1 VFHQIPS
8 RVREV
13 MDELEEIDRH
23 DRLDG
28 TPRLERLRQV
38 PPETGRFLALLCA
51 SAPDGGVIEIG
62 TSAGYSALWLAL
74 ACRARGR
81 QLTTY
86 EILPAK
92 ARRARATFERAGV
105 RDVVGLVEGDV
116 LEHVNSLGDV
126 GFCFLDA
133 EKDVYGVCVDAVVAN
148 LVPGGILVADNVIS
162 HRDELASVV
171 DAVLGD
177 PRVDAVV
184 VPLGRGELVAR
195 RV

>member
-1 VFHQIPS
+1 MFHEIPS
-8 RVREV
+8 RVRDV
-13 MDELEEIDRH
+13 MEELEEADRR

-51 SAPDGGVIEIG
+51 TAPDGGVIEIG

-74 ACRARGR
+74 ACRARHR
-81 QLTTY
+81 QLTTF

-92 ARRARATFERAGV
+92 ASRARTTFERAGV
-105 RDVVGLVEGDV
+105 RDVVGLVEGDF
-116 LEHVNSLGDV
+116 LDHTGPLGDV

-133 EKDVYGVCVDAVVAN
+133 EKDVYRACVDAVIAS
-148 LVPGGILVADNVIS
+148 LVPGGLLVADNVIS
-162 HRDELASVV
+162 HRDELADVV

-184 VPLGRGELVAR
+184 VPIGRGELVAR
-195 RV
+195 RI